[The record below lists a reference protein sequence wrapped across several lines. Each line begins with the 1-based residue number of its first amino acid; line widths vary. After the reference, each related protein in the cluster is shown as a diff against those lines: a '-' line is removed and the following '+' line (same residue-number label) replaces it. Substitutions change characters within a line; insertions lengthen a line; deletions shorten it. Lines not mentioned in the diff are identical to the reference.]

1 MEVILI
7 ENVKNL
13 GYKDDLVTVKPG
25 YGRNYLIPK
34 KLAKVATQS
43 SKKVLNETIKQR
55 AFKDQKIKTAAEE
68 SATKLKDLVVT
79 VGAKAGDT
87 GKIFGSVTTV
97 QLADAI
103 NKLGHDVSR
112 KNIILNDDAIK
123 TLGTYT
129 AEVKLHKEVIVEVS
143 FEVVSE

>member
-34 KLAKVATQS
+34 KLAKAATES
-43 SKKVLNETIKQR
+43 SKKVLTETIKQR
-55 AFKDQKIKTAAEE
+55 AFKDQKIKSAAEE
-68 SATKLKDLVVT
+68 TAAKLKDLVVK
-79 VGAKAGDT
+79 VGTKAGET

-112 KNIILNDDAIK
+112 KNIIMGEDAIK

-129 AEVKLHKEVIVEVS
+129 AEVKLHKDVICVVS
-143 FEVVSE
+143 FEVVAE